1 MVAPFHLKINC
12 VLINEI
18 NAFIDA
24 GNLMTDDDYN
34 DGEMACTAHS
44 QRSLTYSHLYWQNKN
59 VHACGNKTLMNF
71 KFARVSQ
78 CVCVCMSSK

>member
-24 GNLMTDDDYN
+24 GNLMADDG
-34 DGEMACTAHS
+34 GEMTCIAHS
-44 QRSLTYSHLYWQNKN
+44 HRLLTYSRSY
-59 VHACGNKTLMNF
+59 
-71 KFARVSQ
+71 
-78 CVCVCMSSK
+78 

>member
-24 GNLMTDDDYN
+24 GNLMTDDDDD
-34 DGEMACTAHS
+34 DGGMTCTTHS
-44 QRSLTYSHLYWQNKN
+44 HSSLTYSRLY
-59 VHACGNKTLMNF
+59 
-71 KFARVSQ
+71 
-78 CVCVCMSSK
+78 